1 LLFSGSFELNFSRY
15 IKWIVNGIPK
25 NDIPV
30 ISVTLTVQ
38 GRDSLSSEG
47 LSNRTAHT
55 WSSRPRLR

>member
-1 LLFSGSFELNFSRY
+1 LLFPGSFELNFSRY

-47 LSNRTAHT
+47 
-55 WSSRPRLR
+55 